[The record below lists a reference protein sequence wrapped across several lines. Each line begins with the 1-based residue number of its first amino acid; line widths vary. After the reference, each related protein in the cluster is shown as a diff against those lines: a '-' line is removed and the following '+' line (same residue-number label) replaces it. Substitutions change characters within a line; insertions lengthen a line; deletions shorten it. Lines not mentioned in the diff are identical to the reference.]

1 MSTAVKKDFFNWN
14 KVKNK
19 SIKTKVNNKSLK
31 IEYKNQLN
39 SVAKFRAFKPEK
51 D

>member
-1 MSTAVKKDFFNWN
+1 MAVLKIFFDYN

-31 IEYKNQLN
+31 IKSKN
-39 SVAKFRAFKPEK
+39 
-51 D
+51 

>member
-1 MSTAVKKDFFNWN
+1 MAFLKKFFDRN
-14 KVKNK
+14 KVKNQ

-31 IEYKNQLN
+31 IKYKNQLS

>member
-1 MSTAVKKDFFNWN
+1 MSMAVLKIFFDHN

-31 IEYKNQLN
+31 IKSKN
-39 SVAKFRAFKPEK
+39 
-51 D
+51 